1 MMSIASADKRLP
13 SFWKIQLGGWLVYF
27 VMIYITFLSVAAE
40 GSFLRLF
47 VVKGFRT
54 LVGFCLTCVL
64 RLVYRRFGD
73 RLSLERT
80 VALVLAGAILFGL
93 AWTWIEIAFSAL
105 TSPAF
110 NFASTLARSP
120 RIALDYAMTITAWS
134 GLYFGIK
141 SWLAWQRERERA
153 LESAAQAAAAQLEVL
168 RYQLNPHFLFNS
180 LNSLRAS
187 IDEDPRRARQ
197 MVTRL
202 AEFLR
207 YSLLADGAK
216 EVPLHEEIEAAQ
228 NYLAIE
234 KVRFEDKLEV
244 EFEAGLEAR
253 DFRVPCFLLNPLV
266 ENAVKHGFNNSPKP
280 LKIVVAARLENGAL
294 LLEVANSGRLG
305 GGGENGTRIGLK
317 NLRERLSKAFPGRNS
332 FTLTEAD
339 GWVRARISI
348 QRV

>member
-1 MMSIASADKRLP
+1 MSSARADKRLP
-13 SFWKIQLGGWLVYF
+13 SFWKIQIGGWLIYF
-27 VMIYITFLSVAAE
+27 VMIYVTFLSVAPE

-47 VVKGFRT
+47 VIKGFRT

-80 VALVLAGAILFGL
+80 VALALAGAILFGL
-93 AWTWIEIAFSAL
+93 AWTWIEMAFSAL
-105 TSPAF
+105 TNPAAF
-110 NFASTLARSP
+110 NFSSTLARSP

-216 EVPLHEEIEAAQ
+216 EVPLDKEIEAAQ

-280 LKIVVAARLENGAL
+280 LKIRVAARVENDAL
-294 LLEVANSGRLG
+294 LLEVSNTGRLG
-305 GGGENGTRIGLK
+305 GCENGTRIGLK
-317 NLRERLSKAFPGRNS
+317 NLRERLAKSFPGRNS
-332 FTLTEAD
+332 FTLTEGD

-348 QRV
+348 QRA

>member
-1 MMSIASADKRLP
+1 MPFARAGGGRLP
-13 SFWKIQLGGWLVYF
+13 SFWKVQVGGWLVYF
-27 VMIYITFLSVAAE
+27 VVIYVTFLSVAAE
-40 GSFLRLF
+40 GSYLRLF
-47 VVKGFRT
+47 VIKGFRV
-54 LVGFCLTCVL
+54 LVGFCLTCLL
-64 RLVYRRFGD
+64 RLVYRRFGS

-80 VALVLAGAILFGL
+80 ISLVLSGAIVLGL
-93 AWTWIEIAFSAL
+93 AWTWIEIGFSAL
-105 TSPAF
+105 TNPTF
-110 NFASTLARSP
+110 DFASTLARSP
-120 RIALDYAMTITAWS
+120 RIALDYAMTVTAWA

-153 LESAAQAAAAQLEVL
+153 LESAAQAAAAQLEML

-216 EVPLHEEIEAAQ
+216 EVPLYKEIEAAQ

-244 EFEAGLEAR
+244 EFEAGREAR

-266 ENAVKHGFNNSPKP
+266 ENAVRHGFDNSPKP
-280 LKIVVAARLENGAL
+280 LRITVAARLEGDAL
-294 LLEVANSGRLG
+294 VLEVSNTGSLG
-305 GGGENGTRIGLK
+305 GGSNGTRIGLK
-317 NLRERLSKAFPGRNS
+317 NLRERLAKAFPGRSS
-332 FTLTEAD
+332 FTLTD
-339 GWVRARISI
+339 GGGWVRARISI
-348 QRV
+348 QRI

>member
-1 MMSIASADKRLP
+1 MTLGRADTRLP
-13 SFWKIQLGGWLVYF
+13 SFWKLQIGGWLVYL
-27 VMIYITFLSVAAE
+27 VMLYVTFFSVAPE

-47 VVKGFRT
+47 FIKGFRT
-54 LVGFCLTCVL
+54 LVGFCLTCLL

-73 RLSLERT
+73 RLSLEKT
-80 VALVLAGAILFGL
+80 VSLVLAGAITLGL
-93 AWTWIEIAFSAL
+93 AWTWIEAGFSYL
-105 TSPAF
+105 TSQAF
-110 NFASTLARSP
+110 DLAATVARSP
-120 RIALDYAMTITAWS
+120 RTALDYAMTITAWS
-134 GLYFGIK
+134 ALYFGIK

-153 LESAAQAAAAQLEVL
+153 LESAALANAAQLDVL

-216 EVPLHEEIEAAQ
+216 EVPLDQEIEAAQ

-244 EFEAGLEAR
+244 EFETSEEAR

-266 ENAVKHGFNNSPKP
+266 ENAVKHGFDNSPKP
-280 LKIVVAARLENGAL
+280 LKIVVASRVEDDAL
-294 LLEVANSGRLG
+294 LVEVSNTGHLG
-305 GGGENGTRIGLK
+305 QNENGTHIGLK
-317 NLRERLSKAFPGRNS
+317 NLRERLAKAFPGRSS
-332 FTLTEAD
+332 FTLTEGD
-339 GWVRARISI
+339 GWVRARVSI
-348 QRV
+348 RRI